1 MYLKS
6 WRPSGEAL
14 SQTKRA
20 RSGAQSGR
28 ASAQLRAS
36 AAAGGARGP
45 LRERGAQAKASGSC
59 RFGSRQKPLTAFGS
73 RAKPGVDP
81 GQTNSR
87 SAAAPHALELQPG
100 AGGERRH
107 RTQLPIQ
114 PGYCRGR
121 VRSGTAQRSGPSP
134 PRMGSVLLTGK
145 EPSPSAA
152 EPRILLLRQ
161 VLALQSDAD
170 PCARSQH
177 LAPLTVPRDAQPCQA
192 VCVLTTATPADPPC
206 PQHPAWPQ
214 DKRPFLGPLLP
225 TSPGVA
231 EGCPGVPMG
240 SPNPGLCSW
249 SPAALR
255 QQSHKRL
262 NLPH

>member
-1 MYLKS
+1 MLPE
-6 WRPSGEAL
+6 RPEVGWG
-14 SQTKRA
+14 SQTPARVKGRGRECISRA
-20 RSGAQSGR
+20 GGHRERLFPEQRGLARERRSGR

-121 VRSGTAQRSGPSP
+121 LRSGTAQRSGPSP
-134 PRMGSVLLTGK
+134 PRMGSVFLTGK

-152 EPRILLLRQ
+152 EPRSLLLRQ

-177 LAPLTVPRDAQPCQA
+177 LAPVTVPRDAQPCHA

-206 PQHPAWPQ
+206 PQHPA
-214 DKRPFLGPLLP
+214 
-225 TSPGVA
+225 
-231 EGCPGVPMG
+231 
-240 SPNPGLCSW
+240 
-249 SPAALR
+249 
-255 QQSHKRL
+255 
-262 NLPH
+262 